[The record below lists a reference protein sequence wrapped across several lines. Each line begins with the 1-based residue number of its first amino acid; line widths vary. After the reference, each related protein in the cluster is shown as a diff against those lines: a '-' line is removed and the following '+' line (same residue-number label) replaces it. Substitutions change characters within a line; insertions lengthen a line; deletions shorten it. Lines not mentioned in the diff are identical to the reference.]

1 MPDETMVSGVFDIIY
16 GDGIIVVTAK
26 KIFRKKKTYHSFKKE
41 PILLNV
47 AIKQCLDSDG
57 IFRWR

>member
-1 MPDETMVSGVFDIIY
+1 MPDEIMVSGVFDIIY

-26 KIFRKKKTYHSFKKE
+26 KIFRKKTYHSFKKE

-47 AIKQCLDSDG
+47 AIKQWLDSDG